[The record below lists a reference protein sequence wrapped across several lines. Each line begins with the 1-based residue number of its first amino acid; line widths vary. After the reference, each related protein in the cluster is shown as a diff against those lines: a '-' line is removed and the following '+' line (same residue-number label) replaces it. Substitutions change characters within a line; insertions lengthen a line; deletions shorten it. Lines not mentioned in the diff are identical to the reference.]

1 MGPASMVKAP
11 RMPRKSRRVWGAST
25 AALVIAAGVT
35 TLPAVPAQA
44 DNTISAADQPYFG
57 YYHLDQARAKGYTG
71 KGVTIAIV
79 DGEADAT
86 VPELNGV
93 DIHNKSTCEV
103 TSSASCKTHGT
114 AVASILVS
122 SVYGVAPESS
132 LLTYQIPATSRGDS
146 ASPAC
151 AGAQNGLSKVSIP
164 WVLNQAMDDGAQI
177 VNFSASSSLQ
187 GDELKWTVARAMT
200 KGVIITAAA
209 GNEATDENSTSLS
222 QWSGVVGV
230 SAIGIDGNRQ
240 DYSSWGQGV
249 STTAVGGPVKMHDF
263 ATNQIVESSG
273 TSFSSPIVAG
283 VLALA
288 RQKWPSATSNQL
300 LQLLVKTGLN
310 PDHTWNQYTGYG
322 GIDPG
327 AILNTDPTTLPD
339 VNPLADKGN
348 GSSPTPD
355 EVQQYA
361 DGVVSPLQIVND
373 NSYSYRGFDESLIT
387 DPLVTVPTHLGT
399 SPRYHAK

>member
-103 TSSASCKTHGT
+103 TSSASSKTHGT

-310 PDHTWNQYTGYG
+310 PDHTWNQYTG
-322 GIDPG
+322 IDPG

>member
-1 MGPASMVKAP
+1 MGPVAMVKAT
-11 RMPRKSRRVWGAST
+11 RMPRKSRCVWGAST
-25 AALVIAAGVT
+25 AALFIAAGVI
-35 TLPAVPAQA
+35 TLPAAPSQA
-44 DNTISAADQPYFG
+44 DNTITAADQPYFA

-71 KGVTIAIV
+71 KGVTIAMI
-79 DGEADAT
+79 DGPVEAAAT
-86 VPELNGV
+86 ELTGTSIEEREACTI
-93 DIHNKSTCEV
+93 DSSLASKS
-103 TSSASCKTHGT
+103 HGT
-114 AVASILVS
+114 SVASVLVS
-122 SVYGVAPESS
+122 GSYGVAPEAT
-132 LLTYQIPATSRGDS
+132 LLTYRTGSKQDGDQPS
-146 ASPAC
+146 SDCLDEGKHLKYGYAW
-151 AGAQNGLSKVSIP
+151 L
-164 WVLNQAMDDGAQI
+164 LNAAMNDGAQI
-177 VNFSASSSLQ
+177 INVSSSSTSHE
-187 GDELKWTVARAMT
+187 DSLKWAIARSIAQ
-200 KGVIITAAA
+200 GSIITASA
-209 GNEATDENSTSLS
+209 GNGGADDNATSLS

-230 SAIGIDGNRQ
+230 TAIGIDGNRQ

-249 STTAVGGPVKMHDF
+249 TTTAVGGPLSVHDYD
-263 ATNQIVESSG
+263 TGQIKQVSG
-273 TSFSSPIVAG
+273 TSVSAPIVAG

-288 RQKWPSATSNQL
+288 RQKWPNATSNQL

-327 AILNTDPTTLPD
+327 AMLNTDPTTLPD

-373 NSYSYRGFDESLIT
+373 NSYAYRGLDESLIT
-387 DPLVTVPTHLGT
+387 DPMVTVPTHLGT

>member
-1 MGPASMVKAP
+1 M
-11 RMPRKSRRVWGAST
+11 
-25 AALVIAAGVT
+25 
-35 TLPAVPAQA
+35 
-44 DNTISAADQPYFG
+44 
-57 YYHLDQARAKGYTG
+57 
-71 KGVTIAIV
+71 
-79 DGEADAT
+79 
-86 VPELNGV
+86 PELNGV

-103 TSSASCKTHGT
+103 TSSASSKTHGT

>member
-1 MGPASMVKAP
+1 M
-11 RMPRKSRRVWGAST
+11 
-25 AALVIAAGVT
+25 
-35 TLPAVPAQA
+35 
-44 DNTISAADQPYFG
+44 N
-57 YYHLDQARAKGYTG
+57 
-71 KGVTIAIV
+71 
-79 DGEADAT
+79 
-86 VPELNGV
+86 
-93 DIHNKSTCEV
+93 
-103 TSSASCKTHGT
+103 
-114 AVASILVS
+114 
-122 SVYGVAPESS
+122 
-132 LLTYQIPATSRGDS
+132 
-146 ASPAC
+146 
-151 AGAQNGLSKVSIP
+151 
-164 WVLNQAMDDGAQI
+164 DGAQI

-249 STTAVGGPVKMHDF
+249 VTTAVGGPVKTHDF
-263 ATNQIVESSG
+263 ATNQIVEASG

-288 RQKWPSATSNQL
+288 RQKWPNATSNQL

-327 AILNTDPTTLPD
+327 AMLKTDPTTLPD

-373 NSYSYRGFDESLIT
+373 NSYAYRGFDESLIT
-387 DPLVTVPTHLGT
+387 DPMVTVPTHLGT

>member
-1 MGPASMVKAP
+1 MGPASMVKAT

-35 TLPAVPAQA
+35 TLPAAPAQA
-44 DNTISAADQPYFG
+44 DNTISAADQSYFA

-71 KGVTIAIV
+71 KGVTIAMI
-79 DGEADAT
+79 DGPVEAAAT
-86 VPELNGV
+86 ELTGASIEQRETCTI
-93 DIHNKSTCEV
+93 DSSLASKS
-103 TSSASCKTHGT
+103 HGT
-114 AVASILVS
+114 SVASVLVS
-122 SVYGVAPESS
+122 GSYGVAPEAA
-132 LLTYQIPATSRGDS
+132 LLTYRTGSKQDGDQPS
-146 ASPAC
+146 SDCLDEGKHLKYGYAW
-151 AGAQNGLSKVSIP
+151 L
-164 WVLNQAMDDGAQI
+164 LNAAVNDGAQI
-177 VNFSASSSLQ
+177 INVSSSSTSQ
-187 GDELKWTVARAMT
+187 DDSLKWAIARSIAQ
-200 KGVIITAAA
+200 GSIITASA
-209 GNEATDENSTSLS
+209 GNGGADDNATSLS

-230 SAIGIDGNRQ
+230 TAIGIDGNRQ

-249 STTAVGGPVKMHDF
+249 TTTAVGGPLSVHDYD
-263 ATNQIVESSG
+263 TGQIKQVSG
-273 TSFSSPIVAG
+273 TSVSAPIVAG

-288 RQKWPSATSNQL
+288 RQKWPNATSNQL

-348 GSSPTPD
+348 GSSPTVD

>member
-1 MGPASMVKAP
+1 MGPAAMVKAT

-25 AALVIAAGVT
+25 AALFIAAGVI
-35 TLPAVPAQA
+35 TLPAAPSQA
-44 DNTISAADQPYFG
+44 DNTITAADQPYFA

-71 KGVTIAIV
+71 KGVTIAMI
-79 DGEADAT
+79 DGPVEAAAT
-86 VPELNGV
+86 ELTGTSIEEREACTI
-93 DIHNKSTCEV
+93 DSSLASKS
-103 TSSASCKTHGT
+103 HGT
-114 AVASILVS
+114 SVASVLVS
-122 SVYGVAPESS
+122 GSYGVAPEAT
-132 LLTYQIPATSRGDS
+132 LLTYRTGSKQDGDQPS
-146 ASPAC
+146 SDCLDEGKHLKYGYAW
-151 AGAQNGLSKVSIP
+151 L
-164 WVLNQAMDDGAQI
+164 LNAAMNDGAQI
-177 VNFSASSSLQ
+177 INVSSSSTSHE
-187 GDELKWTVARAMT
+187 DSLKWAIARSIAQ
-200 KGVIITAAA
+200 GSIITASA
-209 GNEATDENSTSLS
+209 GNGGADDNATSLS

-230 SAIGIDGNRQ
+230 TAIGIDGNRQ

-249 STTAVGGPVKMHDF
+249 TTTAVGGPLSVHDYD
-263 ATNQIVESSG
+263 TGQIKQVSG
-273 TSFSSPIVAG
+273 TSVSAPIVAG

-288 RQKWPSATSNQL
+288 RQKWPNATSNQL

-327 AILNTDPTTLPD
+327 AMLKTDPTTLPD

-373 NSYSYRGFDESLIT
+373 NSYAYRGLDESLIT
-387 DPLVTVPTHLGT
+387 DPMVTVPTHLGT

>member
-1 MGPASMVKAP
+1 MGPAAMVKAT
-11 RMPRKSRRVWGAST
+11 RMPRKSRCVWGAST
-25 AALVIAAGVT
+25 AALFIAAGVI
-35 TLPAVPAQA
+35 TLPAAPSQA
-44 DNTISAADQPYFG
+44 DNTITAADQPYFA

-71 KGVTIAIV
+71 KGVTIAMI
-79 DGEADAT
+79 DGPVEAAAT
-86 VPELNGV
+86 ELTGTSIEEREACTI
-93 DIHNKSTCEV
+93 DSSLASKSQG
-103 TSSASCKTHGT
+103 TS
-114 AVASILVS
+114 VASVLVS
-122 SVYGVAPESS
+122 GSYGVAPEAT
-132 LLTYQIPATSRGDS
+132 LLTYRTGSKQDGDQPS
-146 ASPAC
+146 SDCLDEGKHLKYGYAW
-151 AGAQNGLSKVSIP
+151 L
-164 WVLNQAMDDGAQI
+164 LNAAMNDGAQI
-177 VNFSASSSLQ
+177 INVSSSSTSHE
-187 GDELKWTVARAMT
+187 DSLKWAIARSIAQ
-200 KGVIITAAA
+200 GSIITASA
-209 GNEATDENSTSLS
+209 GNGGADDNATSLS

-230 SAIGIDGNRQ
+230 TAIGIDGNRQ

-249 STTAVGGPVKMHDF
+249 TTTAVGGPLSVHDYD
-263 ATNQIVESSG
+263 TGQIKQVSG
-273 TSFSSPIVAG
+273 TSVSAPIVAG

-288 RQKWPSATSNQL
+288 RQKWPNATSNQL

-327 AILNTDPTTLPD
+327 AMLKTDPTTLPD

-373 NSYSYRGFDESLIT
+373 NSYAYRGLDESLIT
-387 DPLVTVPTHLGT
+387 DPMVTVPTHLGT

>member
-1 MGPASMVKAP
+1 MGPASMVKAT

-35 TLPAVPAQA
+35 TFPAAPAQA
-44 DNTISAADQPYFG
+44 DNAITVADQPYFA

-71 KGVTIAIV
+71 KSVTIAMI
-79 DGEADAT
+79 DGLVEAAAT
-86 VPELNGV
+86 ELTGASIEERETCTI
-93 DIHNKSTCEV
+93 DSSLASKS
-103 TSSASCKTHGT
+103 HGT
-114 AVASILVS
+114 SVASVLVS
-122 SVYGVAPESS
+122 GSYGVAPEAT
-132 LLTYQIPATSRGDS
+132 LLTYRTGSRQDGDQPS
-146 ASPAC
+146 SDCLDEGKHLKYGYAW
-151 AGAQNGLSKVSIP
+151 L
-164 WVLNQAMDDGAQI
+164 LNAAMNDGAQI
-177 VNFSASSSLQ
+177 INVSSSSTSHE
-187 GDELKWTVARAMT
+187 DSLKWAIARSIAQ
-200 KGVIITAAA
+200 GSIITASA
-209 GNEATDENSTSLS
+209 GNGGADDNATSLS

-230 SAIGIDGNRQ
+230 TAIGIDGNRQ

-273 TSFSSPIVAG
+273 TSFSSPFVAG

>member
-1 MGPASMVKAP
+1 MGPTSMVKAT
-11 RMPRKSRRVWGAST
+11 RVPRKSRRVWGAST

-35 TLPAVPAQA
+35 TLPAAPAQA
-44 DNTISAADQPYFG
+44 DNTITAADQPYFT

-71 KGVTIAIV
+71 KGVTIAMI
-79 DGEADAT
+79 DGPVETAAT
-86 VPELNGV
+86 ELTGASIEERETCTI
-93 DIHNKSTCEV
+93 DSSLASKS
-103 TSSASCKTHGT
+103 HGT
-114 AVASILVS
+114 SVASVLVS
-122 SVYGVAPESS
+122 GSYGVAPEAT
-132 LLTYQIPATSRGDS
+132 LLTYRTGSKQDGDQPS
-146 ASPAC
+146 SDCLDEGKHLKYGYAW
-151 AGAQNGLSKVSIP
+151 L
-164 WVLNQAMDDGAQI
+164 LNAAMNDGAQI
-177 VNFSASSSLQ
+177 INVSSSSTSHE
-187 GDELKWTVARAMT
+187 DSLKWAIARSIVQ
-200 KGVIITAAA
+200 GSIITASA
-209 GNEATDENSTSLS
+209 GNGGADDNATSLS

-230 SAIGIDGNRQ
+230 TAIGIDGNRQ

-249 STTAVGGPVKMHDF
+249 TTTAVGGPLFVHDYD
-263 ATNQIVESSG
+263 TGQIKQVSG
-273 TSFSSPIVAG
+273 TSVSAPIIAG

-288 RQKWPSATSNQL
+288 RQKWPDATSNQL

-339 VNPLADKGN
+339 VNPLADKGS
-348 GSSPTPD
+348 GSSPTAD

-373 NSYSYRGFDESLIT
+373 NSYNYRGFDESLIT

>member
-1 MGPASMVKAP
+1 MGPASMVKAT

-35 TLPAVPAQA
+35 TLPAAPAQA

-71 KGVTIAIV
+71 KGVTIAMI
-79 DGEADAT
+79 DGPVEAAAT
-86 VPELNGV
+86 ELTGASIEERETCTI
-93 DIHNKSTCEV
+93 DSSLASKS
-103 TSSASCKTHGT
+103 HGT
-114 AVASILVS
+114 SVASVLVS
-122 SVYGVAPESS
+122 GSYGVAPEAT
-132 LLTYQIPATSRGDS
+132 LLTYRTGSRQDGDQPS
-146 ASPAC
+146 SDCLDEGKQLKYGYAW
-151 AGAQNGLSKVSIP
+151 L
-164 WVLNQAMDDGAQI
+164 LNAAMNDGAQI
-177 VNFSASSSLQ
+177 INVSSSSTSHE
-187 GDELKWTVARAMT
+187 DSLKWAIARSIAQ
-200 KGVIITAAA
+200 GSIITASA
-209 GNEATDENSTSLS
+209 GNGGADDNATSLS

-230 SAIGIDGNRQ
+230 TAIGIDGNRQ

-249 STTAVGGPVKMHDF
+249 TTTAVGGPLSVHDYD
-263 ATNQIVESSG
+263 TGQIKQVSG
-273 TSFSSPIVAG
+273 TSVSAPIVAG

-339 VNPLADKGN
+339 VNPLADKGS
-348 GSSPTPD
+348 GSSPTAD
-355 EVQQYA
+355 EVQRYA

>member
-1 MGPASMVKAP
+1 
-11 RMPRKSRRVWGAST
+11 
-25 AALVIAAGVT
+25 
-35 TLPAVPAQA
+35 
-44 DNTISAADQPYFG
+44 
-57 YYHLDQARAKGYTG
+57 
-71 KGVTIAIV
+71 
-79 DGEADAT
+79 
-86 VPELNGV
+86 
-93 DIHNKSTCEV
+93 
-103 TSSASCKTHGT
+103 
-114 AVASILVS
+114 
-122 SVYGVAPESS
+122 
-132 LLTYQIPATSRGDS
+132 
-146 ASPAC
+146 
-151 AGAQNGLSKVSIP
+151 
-164 WVLNQAMDDGAQI
+164 MDDGAQI

>member
-1 MGPASMVKAP
+1 MVKTMSATRRP
-11 RMPRKSRRVWGAST
+11 RRSYGVVASA

-35 TLPAVPAQA
+35 TLPTTSARA
-44 DNTISAADQPYFG
+44 DNTITAADQPYFA

-71 KGVTIAIV
+71 EGVTIAMI
-79 DGEADAT
+79 DGPVEMSAA
-86 VPELNGV
+86 ELAGASIQEREMCTI
-93 DIHNKSTCEV
+93 DSSLASKS
-103 TSSASCKTHGT
+103 HGT
-114 AVASILVS
+114 SVASVLVS
-122 SVYGVAPESS
+122 GSYGIAPEAT
-132 LLTYQIPATSRGDS
+132 LLTYRTGSKQDGDQPS
-146 ASPAC
+146 SDCLDEGKNLKYGYAW
-151 AGAQNGLSKVSIP
+151 L
-164 WVLNQAMDDGAQI
+164 LNAAMNDGAQI
-177 VNFSASSSLQ
+177 INVSSSSTSHE
-187 GDELKWTVARAMT
+187 DSLKWAIARSIAQ
-200 KGVIITAAA
+200 GSIITASA
-209 GNEATDENSTSLS
+209 GNGGADDNATALS

-230 SAIGIDGNRQ
+230 TSIGIDGNRQ

-249 STTAVGGPVKMHDF
+249 TTTAVGGPLSVHDYETGQVK
-263 ATNQIVESSG
+263 QVSG
-273 TSFSSPIVAG
+273 TSVSAPIVAG

-288 RQKWPSATSNQL
+288 RQKWPNATANQL

-327 AILNTDPTTLPD
+327 AMLKTDPTTLPD

-361 DGVVSPLQIVND
+361 DGVVNPLQIVND
-373 NSYSYRGFDESLIT
+373 NSYAYRGFDESLIA
-387 DPLVTVPTHLGT
+387 DPMVTVPTHLGT